1 MAELLAGAPPSGF
14 LRGVVIRTAG
24 ALSAALVAA
33 LAGCSQFGKTEQDPN
48 LYPANYKA
56 DLVAYIRT
64 HQPEM
69 LRARESYV
77 SAPTLKQ
84 FDLQSRY
91 FVCLRIDGPDGRK
104 EKFAVFFAGA
114 INQFVDAAGE
124 QCGAAAYQP
133 FPELLAVLGTPGG
146 KK

>member
-1 MAELLAGAPPSGF
+1 MTLAT
-14 LRGVVIRTAG
+14 RTAG
-24 ALSAALVAA
+24 ALSAAIVAA
-33 LAGCSQFGKTEQDPN
+33 LAGCSQFGKPEQQDPN

-56 DLVAYIRT
+56 DLVAYVRT
-64 HQPEM
+64 NQPEM
-69 LRARESYV
+69 LKARESYV

-104 EKFAVFFAGA
+104 EKFAVFFPGA
-114 INQFVDAAGE
+114 INQLCDARGE
-124 QCGAAAYQP
+124 QSPAAPSQP

>member
-1 MAELLAGAPPSGF
+1 MTLA
-14 LRGVVIRTAG
+14 IRTAG
-24 ALSAALVAA
+24 ALSAVLVAA
-33 LAGCSQFGKTEQDPN
+33 VAGCSQFGKPEQPDPN

-64 HQPEM
+64 NQLEM
-69 LRARESYV
+69 LKARESHV

-114 INQFVDAAGE
+114 INQFVDATGE
-124 QCGAAAYQP
+124 QCGAASYQP